1 MHPANGVL
9 IVMLKQFI
17 VEQKNMLIGF
27 AVVLVVFVGFV
38 WLSQPG
44 TSGGGKTNKSSQI
57 VLAAEETN
65 YDFGTVSM
73 ATGNV
78 SRRFLVKNPTD
89 RPVTLTKLY
98 TSCMCTK
105 AALLIGDRRV
115 GPFGMPGH
123 GIVPSISETLNPGQS
138 TDVEVTFDPTAHGP
152 AGVGRIDRMV
162 SLENDAG
169 LPLEFRFSANVT
181 P

>member
-1 MHPANGVL
+1 MNQKLNL
-9 IVMLKQFI
+9 I
-17 VEQKNMLIGF
+17 LIIGSI
-27 AVVLVVFVGFV
+27 AILAGIVVLAGAFSGN
-38 WLSQPG
+38 SQN
-44 TSGGGKTNKSSQI
+44 SFSVYSNS
-57 VLAAEETN
+57 VLTAEN
-65 YDFGTVSM
+65 NDYDFGTISM
-73 ATGNV
+73 ANGNV
-78 SRRFLVKNPTD
+78 SYKFKLKNEGNEKIIIKK
-89 RPVTLTKLY
+89 VY

>member
-1 MHPANGVL
+1 MNKNIIGPLIAIVLLGGVIWIARPNSQNSPASLLSNSSGLLSAEEKEFNFGEISMANGNVKHEFKIKNAGNNP
-9 IVMLKQFI
+9 IVIEKI
-17 VEQKNMLIGF
+17 
-27 AVVLVVFVGFV
+27 
-38 WLSQPG
+38 
-44 TSGGGKTNKSSQI
+44 
-57 VLAAEETN
+57 
-65 YDFGTVSM
+65 
-73 ATGNV
+73 
-78 SRRFLVKNPTD
+78 
-89 RPVTLTKLY
+89 Y

-152 AGVGRIDRMV
+152 AGVGRIDRMD